1 MHGRHLQELLNRRL
15 LPGCQGVMELH
26 HVFQDGRLGEYLTD
40 QRLDGLLYA
49 LERDHLRDQQVH
61 HIAPDPWAVLHGAG
75 HIGRERPLVSCP
87 ALGALL
93 DLGVYVGDHLF
104 KDDVDPGAPLNPL
117 TGRLAQV
124 FATGFALGDR
134 GCMNGLNRA
143 GVVATDSIVLVPLA
157 VGAWVGDGGIVLG
170 GLR

>member
-1 MHGRHLQELLNRRL
+1 M
-15 LPGCQGVMELH
+15 
-26 HVFQDGRLGEYLTD
+26 
-40 QRLDGLLYA
+40 LYA

-61 HIAPDPWAVLHGAG
+61 HIALDPWAVLHGAG

-87 ALGALL
+87 ALGALP
-93 DLGVYVGDHLF
+93 DLGVYVGDPLF

-117 TGRLAQV
+117 TGCLAQV
-124 FATGFALGDR
+124 FATGFALADR